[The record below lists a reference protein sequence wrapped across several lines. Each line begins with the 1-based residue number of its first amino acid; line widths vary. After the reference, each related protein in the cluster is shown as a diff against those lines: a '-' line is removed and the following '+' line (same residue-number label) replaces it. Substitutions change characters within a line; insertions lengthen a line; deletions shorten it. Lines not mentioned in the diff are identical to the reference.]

1 MFVPLR
7 WSPSTARNSRFGGMA
22 APAAS
27 AGIFG
32 MFSPN
37 VCPAP
42 IGAQSGI
49 RKLMRLKPPMTALI
63 ARMIWLRMFLIG
75 CATALSNHLPA
86 ALHLCTIASQALPA
100 AALTESQFFTSSAT
114 TAMIAP
120 TAATANPIGEV
131 RNAIAAPSAA
141 VPAAAAAEMAVQSV
155 TAAFTSPNAAAKEPT
170 TAAIFEMA
178 SWFPATQ
185 SANAVRS
192 SKIFVNPSE
201 ITSASRSVPSS
212 PETNSNAAWNAC
224 PIASKTEFAIPCQS
238 SPVRNSRICSPTACH
253 SIVCSVWVMALK
265 KPVTRLLAAP
275 ARPVMSSASSSPAS
289 VSSASLKPDQSSS
302 PAAFQSTAE
311 TAPLISAARPMPKP
325 VQSKV

>member
-1 MFVPLR
+1 MREITFSTACSMVASGASMFVPLR

-141 VPAAAAAEMAVQSV
+141 VPAAAAAPSAAVPAAAAAEMAVQSV
-155 TAAFTSPNAAAKEPT
+155 TAAFTSPNAAAKKPT

-212 PETNSNAAWNAC
+212 PETNSNAA
-224 PIASKTEFAIPCQS
+224 
-238 SPVRNSRICSPTACH
+238 
-253 SIVCSVWVMALK
+253 
-265 KPVTRLLAAP
+265 
-275 ARPVMSSASSSPAS
+275 
-289 VSSASLKPDQSSS
+289 
-302 PAAFQSTAE
+302 
-311 TAPLISAARPMPKP
+311 
-325 VQSKV
+325 